1 MNKLFT
7 NCNDAQDVAYKNI
20 CLEKSEKQRK
30 IKYFCESLWRKFN
43 IYADNHFLSQIKRN
57 FYNRY
62 WEMYLTVT
70 ILEWG
75 YTIESNSEGPDVLIK
90 NKMNKIWIEAVTSG
104 NGDTKDSVP
113 KVKMNIT
120 QVIPE
125 EQMILR
131 LRNSIEEK
139 SKVYK
144 KYIKDLIIE
153 DKEPFVIALNGAKLN
168 FMTDDDIPYI
178 LKALLPIGNYYS
190 NFKNETLSIGFRDKI
205 VKKNG
210 AEISTNIFFDDKY
223 KHISAILYSNVNA
236 YDFDK
241 DLGSDFILIH
251 NPKAINPLP
260 IDILK
265 KGKIITI
272 DMNKENNTFEV
283 IGLK

>member
-57 FYNRY
+57 FYDRY

-70 ILEWG
+70 LLEWG
-75 YTIESNSEGPDVLIK
+75 YAIESNSKGPDVLIK
-90 NKMNKIWIEAVTSG
+90 NEMNKIWIEAVNSSNGTSLDAIPDVKF
-104 NGDTKDSVP
+104 DTMQLVP
-113 KVKMNIT
+113 EDKI
-120 QVIPE
+120 
-125 EQMILR
+125 ILR
-131 LRNSIEEK
+131 LQNSIETKLIAYERYACR
-139 SKVYK
+139 SI
-144 KYIKDLIIE
+144 IKA
-153 DKEPFVIALNGAKLN
+153 KEPYVIALNSVALN
-168 FMTDDDIPYI
+168 FMTDDEIPYV
-178 LKALLPIGNYYS
+178 LKALLPIGDYVY
-190 NFKNETLSIGFRDKI
+190 NFKDEIMKIEFRDRIIKEKGSE
-205 VKKNG
+205 VF
-210 AEISTNIFFDDKY
+210 TNIFFNDRYKY
-223 KHISAILYSNVNA
+223 ISAIIYSNVSAHAFN
-236 YDFDK
+236 K